1 MKRRFLPFLALVIA
15 TAGLAACESEKSSNP
30 LSPSVAGPIPGVAI
44 TTPKLLEPITNQHI
58 PSPEQPV
65 TLLIEN
71 ASSNG
76 ERPVTYVVEIATDL
90 DFNSKVFT
98 REGITPGTGGR
109 TTLKLPDALAADR
122 TYYWRARATDGA
134 NSSNYTGASA
144 FAVVTPAVLE
154 PPQPLSPVG
163 ATTLSSRRAE
173 LLVRNSARSGP
184 VGGVSYVFE
193 IALNETFVSPIAV
206 VTVPEQ
212 VNQTRL
218 ALALDLEYSTKYMWR
233 VRSYEPNVAS
243 NWSLTQSFRT
253 PEAPVIITP
262 TPAPPT
268 SPAPSGKWPTNGDE
282 VVSWA
287 TRNWPDRLRAG
298 VSLSERQANM
308 AFLRDRM
315 IEGGICGGMTL
326 AWNLK
331 RGGPDRS
338 IDYLA
343 YRKNGTWIGVDI
355 GLAYDDTS
363 IPLRLNWGEDGP
375 YLIFPLTYSPQ
386 PSCK

>member
-1 MKRRFLPFLALVIA
+1 MKRRFFPLFALVVA
-15 TAGLAACESEKSSNP
+15 TAGLAACASEKSSNP
-30 LSPSVAGPIPGVAI
+30 LSPSVAGPIPGVSI
-44 TTPKLLEPITNQHI
+44 TTPKLLEPLANQAI
-58 PSPEQPV
+58 PGPEQPV

-76 ERPVTYVVEIATDL
+76 ERPVTYLFEIATDL
-90 DFNSKVFT
+90 DFNGKVFT
-98 REGITPGTGGR
+98 REGIAPGSGGR
-109 TTLKLPDALAADR
+109 TSLKLPDALATDR

-134 NSSNYTGASA
+134 NSSNFTGAAA

-154 PPQPLSPVG
+154 APQPLSPVG
-163 ATTLSSRRAE
+163 ATTISSRRAE

-184 VGGVSYVFE
+184 IGGVYYVFE

-233 VRSYEPNVAS
+233 VRSYDPNAAS

-253 PEAPVIITP
+253 PEAPVIVTP

-268 SPAPSGKWPTNGDE
+268 SPAPSGAWPKNGDE
-282 VVSWA
+282 LVAWA
-287 TRNWPDRLRAG
+287 TRNYSNRLVAG
-298 VSLSERQANM
+298 VSLSQRQANM
-308 AFLRDRM
+308 AYVRDRM
-315 IEGGICGGMTL
+315 IEGGICGGMDL

-331 RGGPDRS
+331 RGGPELS
-338 IDYLA
+338 IDFLA
-343 YRKNGTWIGVDI
+343 YNKGGEWIGVDI
-355 GLAYDDTS
+355 GAAYDDTS
-363 IPLRLNWGEDGP
+363 IPLRLQWGEGGT
-375 YLIFPLTYSPQ
+375 YLTFPKTYTPR